1 MTQDLRAL
9 SQHNGSGA
17 AHAVHPSRMENYA
30 RDFEPSSIQA
40 LQDLACI
47 QDGMFMHATCEK
59 KAMAHAEEIRDKQRK
74 ETIEVRK
81 HTQVLGEML
90 NPNSDKG
97 KAANRLSE
105 VLATPEGAAQFDAW
119 VESRAKEAAAAAD
132 TAALGDKSEVSLK
145 PTTPP
150 AAIPEGGAA

>member
-1 MTQDLRAL
+1 
-9 SQHNGSGA
+9 
-17 AHAVHPSRMENYA
+17 
-30 RDFEPSSIQA
+30 
-40 LQDLACI
+40 
-47 QDGMFMHATCEK
+47 
-59 KAMAHAEEIRDKQRK
+59 MAHAEEIRDKQRK

-97 KAANRLSE
+97 KAANRLSQ
-105 VLATPEGAAQFDAW
+105 VLSTPEGAAQFDAW
-119 VESRAKEAAAAAD
+119 VESRAKEAAAAADSD

>member
-1 MTQDLRAL
+1 MQY
-9 SQHNGSGA
+9 
-17 AHAVHPSRMENYA
+17 YA

-119 VESRAKEAAAAAD
+119 VKSRAKEAAAAAE
-132 TAALGDKSEVSLK
+132 TAALGDMSEVSLK